1 MSEDA
6 EAKPAGAP
14 EPPLL
19 RRQGGEDAFFPAADG
34 TRIRYVIW
42 PAAEPGGHGG
52 VILLPGRSEFIEK
65 YSETVQDLLARGFW
79 VAAMDWRGHG
89 LSGRALSNRHKHHLT
104 SFVPMADDLRRF
116 IEELEARRLGRPRI
130 ILAHSMGA
138 HVALRYL
145 HDYPHRIDG
154 AVLSAP
160 MVALTFA
167 PFGRRLTRSLTRL
180 AITFGFG
187 ERYAPGQT
195 DYGAFQRSDANMRLL
210 TSDPE
215 RFQIEHRWIGQN
227 PDLALG
233 GVTYGWLDAA
243 MASIREINAPGYAEA
258 IETPILMV
266 QAAADRLV
274 DNRRQEAFARR
285 LPNAAFLRIEGARH
299 EILNE
304 RDEYRERFLAAFDR
318 QLADWLASKAPPA
331 TTDRPTS

>member
-1 MSEDA
+1 MSEDT
-6 EAKPAGAP
+6 EPNRAGVS
-14 EPPLL
+14 ELPLL
-19 RRQGGEDAFFPAADG
+19 QRQGGEDAFFTSADG
-34 TRIRYVIW
+34 TQIRYVIW
-42 PAAEPGGHGG
+42 PVPDASGHGG

-79 VAAMDWRGHG
+79 VAAMDWPGHG
-89 LSGRALSNRHKHHLT
+89 LSGRPLSNRHKHHLT
-104 SFVPMADDLRRF
+104 SFTPMVDDLKRF
-116 IEELEARRLGRPRI
+116 IEELDARGLGRPRI

-138 HVALRYL
+138 HVALRFL
-145 HDYPHRIDG
+145 HDCPDRVDG

-167 PFGRRLTRSLTRL
+167 PFGRRLTQSLMRL

-187 ERYAPGQT
+187 KRYAPGQT
-195 DYGAFQRSDANMRLL
+195 NYGAVQRSAANMRLL

-243 MASIREINAPGYAEA
+243 MASIAEINAPGYAEA
-258 IETPILMV
+258 IETPILIV

-274 DNRRQEAFARR
+274 DNPRQEAFARR
-285 LPNAAFLRIEGARH
+285 LPNATFLRIEGARH

-304 RDEYRERFLAAFDR
+304 RDEYRDQFLAAFDR
-318 QLADWLASKAPPA
+318 QLAAWLPPKTPPA
-331 TTDRPTS
+331 CEPATS

>member
-1 MSEDA
+1 MSKDA
-6 EAKPAGAP
+6 EAKPAGAS
-14 EPPLL
+14 ELPLL
-19 RRQGGEDAFFPAADG
+19 QRHGGEDAFFAAVDG
-34 TRIRYVIW
+34 TQIRYVIW
-42 PAAEPGGHGG
+42 PALDAGGRGG

-79 VAAMDWRGHG
+79 IAAMDWPGHG
-89 LSGRALSNRHKHHLT
+89 LSGRPLSNRHKHHLT
-104 SFVPMADDLRRF
+104 SFAPMVEDLKRF

-145 HDYPHRIDG
+145 HDYPYRVDG

-167 PFGRRLTRSLTRL
+167 PLGRRLTRSLTRL
-180 AITFGFG
+180 AMTFGFG
-187 ERYAPGQT
+187 KRYAPGQT
-195 DYGAFQRSDANMRLL
+195 NYGALQRSDANMRLL

-243 MASIREINAPGYAEA
+243 MASIAEINAPGYAEA
-258 IETPILMV
+258 IETPILIV
-266 QAAADRLV
+266 QAGADRLV
-274 DNRRQEAFARR
+274 DNPRQEAFGRR
-285 LPNAAFLRIEGARH
+285 LPNATFLRIEGARH

-304 RDEYRERFLAAFDR
+304 REEYRDQFLAAFDR
-318 QLADWLASKAPPA
+318 QAKAWLPQE
-331 TTDRPTS
+331 

>member
-1 MSEDA
+1 MRKDA
-6 EAKPAGAP
+6 EPKPADAS
-14 EPPLL
+14 ELPLL
-19 RRQGGEDAFFPAADG
+19 QRQGGEDAFFAALDG
-34 TRIRYVIW
+34 TQIRYVVW
-42 PAAEPGGHGG
+42 PAPEARGRGG

-79 VAAMDWRGHG
+79 IAAMDWPGHG
-89 LSGRALSNRHKHHLT
+89 LSGRPLSNRHKHHLT
-104 SFVPMADDLRRF
+104 SFAPMVEDLKRF

-145 HDYPHRIDG
+145 HDYPHRVDG

-167 PFGRRLTRSLTRL
+167 PLGRRLTRSLTRL
-180 AITFGFG
+180 AMTFGFG
-187 ERYAPGQT
+187 KRYAPGQT
-195 DYGAFQRSDANMRLL
+195 NYGALQRSDANMRLL

-243 MASIREINAPGYAEA
+243 MASIAEINAPGYAEE
-258 IETPILMV
+258 IETPILIV
-266 QAAADRLV
+266 QAGADRLV
-274 DNRRQEAFARR
+274 DNPRQEAFARH
-285 LPNAAFLRIEGARH
+285 LPNATFLRIEGARH

-304 RDEYRERFLAAFDR
+304 REEYRDQFLAAFDR
-318 QLADWLASKAPPA
+318 QAKAWLPEENAANG
-331 TTDRPTS
+331 

>member
-6 EAKPAGAP
+6 EPKPAGAS
-14 EPPLL
+14 ELPLL
-19 RRQGGEDAFFPAADG
+19 QRQGGEDAFFTALDG
-34 TRIRYVIW
+34 TQIRYVIW
-42 PAAEPGGHGG
+42 PAPDASSPGG

-79 VAAMDWRGHG
+79 VAAMDWPGHG
-89 LSGRALSNRHKHHLT
+89 LSGRPLSNRHKHHLT
-104 SFVPMADDLRRF
+104 SFAPLADDLKRF
-116 IEELEARRLGRPRI
+116 IGELDARGLARPRI

-145 HDYPHRIDG
+145 HDCPDRVDG

-167 PFGRRLTRSLTRL
+167 PFGRWLTQSLMRL
-180 AITFGFG
+180 AITFGLG
-187 ERYAPGQT
+187 QRYAPGQT
-195 DYGAFQRSDANMRLL
+195 NYGAFQRSDANMRLL

-243 MASIREINAPGYAEA
+243 MASIAEINAPGYAEA
-258 IETPILMV
+258 IETPILIV
-266 QAAADRLV
+266 QAGADRLV
-274 DNRRQEAFARR
+274 DNARQEAFAGR
-285 LPNAAFLRIEGARH
+285 LPNASFMRIEGARH

-304 RDEYRERFLAAFDR
+304 RDEYRDRFLAAFDR
-318 QLADWLASKAPPA
+318 QLAAWLPPKAPPA
-331 TTDRPTS
+331 REPATS

>member
-6 EAKPAGAP
+6 EPNPAGAS

-19 RRQGGEDAFFPAADG
+19 QRQGGEDAFFAAVDG
-34 TRIRYVIW
+34 TQIRYVIW
-42 PAAEPGGHGG
+42 SAPDASGHGG

-79 VAAMDWRGHG
+79 VAAMDWPGHG
-89 LSGRALSNRHKHHLT
+89 LSGRPLSNRHKHHLT
-104 SFVPMADDLRRF
+104 SFAPMADDLKRF

-145 HDYPHRIDG
+145 HDCPDRVDG

-167 PFGRRLTRSLTRL
+167 PFGRRLTRRLTRL
-180 AITFGFG
+180 AVGLG
-187 ERYAPGQT
+187 LGKGYAPGQVN
-195 DYGAFQRSDANMRLL
+195 YGALQRSAANMRLL

-215 RFQIEHRWIGQN
+215 RFQREHRWIDQN
-227 PDLALG
+227 PDLASG

-243 MASIREINAPGYAEA
+243 MSSIAEINAPGYPEA
-258 IETPILMV
+258 IRTPILVV
-266 QAAADRLV
+266 QAGADRLV
-274 DNRRQEAFARR
+274 DNPRQEAFARR
-285 LPNAAFLRIEGARH
+285 LPNATFLRIEGARH

-304 RDEYRERFLAAFDR
+304 CDEYRDQFLAAFDR
-318 QLADWLASKAPPA
+318 QARAWLPEENPV
-331 TTDRPTS
+331 DD